1 MKTQEISIKFPLYF
15 GKVIP
20 KLFELLFGIDFVSS
34 LMIIVSKADSKFCLF
49 ICHFRMDKT
58 VMAWYNKGATK
69 KARGF
74 YYG

>member
-1 MKTQEISIKFPLYF
+1 MAKQNFL
-15 GKVIP
+15 
-20 KLFELLFGIDFVSS
+20 DFS
-34 LMIIVSKADSKFCLF
+34 LIRKKFCLF

-58 VMAWYNKGATK
+58 VMAWYNKGTTK